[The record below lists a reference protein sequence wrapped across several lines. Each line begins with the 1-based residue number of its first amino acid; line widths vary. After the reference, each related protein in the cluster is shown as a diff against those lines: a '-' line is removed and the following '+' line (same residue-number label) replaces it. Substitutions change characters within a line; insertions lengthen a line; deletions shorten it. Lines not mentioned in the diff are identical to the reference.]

1 MPNVESFKKL
11 FNLKGDPKLIINRST
26 TSEKNK
32 ETLYWQKK
40 IKKFLN
46 LDFLKTIGILI
57 KKTTLFTCRFEDKVQ

>member
-32 ETLYWQKK
+32 ATFILAKK
-40 IKKFLN
+40 K
-46 LDFLKTIGILI
+46 LKN
-57 KKTTLFTCRFEDKVQ
+57 F